1 MVTHTRLQYYKHNY
15 CLLCITGSLG
25 CRWHRYRQSARNSR
39 KKDLI
44 ILVILLITFIYMAFY
59 LYFWLVAEND
69 SNDFNWYFTVKLK
82 LKYLPWYTIM
92 LSITGVVFGY
102 LTILV
107 GLSICHIYVGHQ
119 LYIHPF
125 HVAMI
130 IISLLSCI
138 GFTIAM
144 NTLWPSEWAML
155 KLSFQIVG
163 PFIHVGLIVIFTI
176 LTWILIRQW
185 YILDRFR
192 LKLLTLVAYMAI
204 LVGLYVIPLFIESP
218 CVRPADSLPSKP
230 RLFAH
235 RGASGVAPENTLVAF
250 QLAANQSVYGFES
263 DVRISSDGIP
273 FILHDD
279 TLRRT
284 TNIEEVYP
292 DRVDDDAST
301 FTFAE
306 MRKLNAGSWF
316 LEEDP
321 MDVVGSLTDKAKE
334 IYNNQTI
341 MSLKELI
348 DLAHL
353 TGKNI
358 LIDIRYPVKENRY
371 NTTVN
376 EKVVDVILNTG
387 IPPKQIWWFSKVYN
401 SVYTTNFTQTGTSY
415 LPVEDLV
422 KLHISNFNARYDAL
436 SEDEILQY
444 LESNI
449 TTNVYLVNTYWLF
462 SLYWCLGVQSVTT
475 DECHVLNKIE
485 KPLWHL
491 TPGTYLM
498 TWVSVDIISAIIII
512 TILIVQWVRLLGTRF
527 NPETISLHSQQTM
540 TILTD
545 QYHSNSRTM
554 KEKLLFTADQLEED
568 VLETTEGVSNDHI
581 DSPTHHY
588 MNTAADTIVISVP
601 Q

>member
-1 MVTHTRLQYYKHNY
+1 
-15 CLLCITGSLG
+15 I
-25 CRWHRYRQSARNSR
+25 
-39 KKDLI
+39 
-44 ILVILLITFIYMAFY
+44 
-59 LYFWLVAEND
+59 
-69 SNDFNWYFTVKLK
+69 
-82 LKYLPWYTIM
+82 
-92 LSITGVVFGY
+92 
-102 LTILV
+102 
-107 GLSICHIYVGHQ
+107 
-119 LYIHPF
+119 
-125 HVAMI
+125 
-130 IISLLSCI
+130 
-138 GFTIAM
+138 
-144 NTLWPSEWAML
+144 
-155 KLSFQIVG
+155 
-163 PFIHVGLIVIFTI
+163 
-176 LTWILIRQW
+176 
-185 YILDRFR
+185 
-192 LKLLTLVAYMAI
+192 
-204 LVGLYVIPLFIESP
+204 
-218 CVRPADSLPSKP
+218 
-230 RLFAH
+230 
-235 RGASGVAPENTLVAF
+235 APENTLVAF
-250 QLAANQSVYGFES
+250 QIAANESVYGFES
-263 DVRISSDGIP
+263 DVQISLDGIP
-273 FILHDD
+273 FILHDK

-301 FTFAE
+301 FTFDE
-306 MRKLNAGSWF
+306 LRKLNAGSWF
-316 LEEDP
+316 LKEDP
-321 MDVVGSLTDKAKE
+321 MGVVGSLTDKAKE

-341 MSLKELI
+341 MSLEELI

-353 TGKNI
+353 TGKNV
-358 LIDIRYPVKENRY
+358 LIDIRSPVKENRY
-371 NTTVN
+371 YYTV
-376 EKVVDVILNTG
+376 EKQVIDVISKTG
-387 IPPKQIWWFSKVYN
+387 IPLKQIWWFSKVYH
-401 SVYTTNFTQTGTSY
+401 SAYTTNFTQTGTSY

-422 KLHISNFNARYDAL
+422 KLHISNFNARYDSL

-568 VLETTEGVSNDHI
+568 ILEATEGVSNDHI